1 MWPHDFAARANA
13 HYHRPDDRLS
23 CCDLHDLWY
32 DETCPECDLEEMEE
46 RHERALVEA
55 AKP

>member
-1 MWPHDFAARANA
+1 MWHEYAARANA